1 MNKILVDVSL
11 CVMNIILFQLTL
23 SKHHVCELSMKKCF
37 AVTKSE
43 KCLILQQ
50 AQI

>member
-1 MNKILVDVSL
+1 MNRILVDISL

-23 SKHHVCELSMKKCF
+23 CKHHVCELSVKKCF
-37 AVTKSE
+37 AVAKFE